1 MGGGV
6 GCRCCVCSTTAG
18 SATLAR
24 AWLATVLLVGVV
36 VASGGCHSR
45 HDWALSRSGLAG
57 FARAGLLACVVG
69 SADAASVSMPCGQGL
84 VRPRLRGVG
93 AAGSGVGVGKEALVD
108 GGMGRGCGCR
118 RCWAC
123 RTMAWSDSLARAW
136 LATELLMGL
145 VEACCGRHSSRLGS
159 GLVWLCRVYPGFL
172 WWCPKPRQGSPSL
185 QPVGPC
191 RADRGVARLRLL
203 GVGAA
208 GSGVGG
214 GKEALVDGGMGRGC
228 GCRRCW
234 ACRTMAGSVK
244 LARAWLATV
253 LLVGTVEA
261 CCGRHSSR
269 RGSERVGLG
278 RVCPGLLACMC
289 CRVGGDHVVA
299 GKLWCRLPLVS
310 VSPCCVG
317 RGRTTSTT
325 RLWVTLALA
334 VVALVVVTSAVV
346 ECARSLMSN
355 QCLYRRP
362 SQQINFSG

>member
-1 MGGGV
+1 
-6 GCRCCVCSTTAG
+6 
-18 SATLAR
+18 
-24 AWLATVLLVGVV
+24 
-36 VASGGCHSR
+36 
-45 HDWALSRSGLAG
+45 
-57 FARAGLLACVVG
+57 
-69 SADAASVSMPCGQGL
+69 
-84 VRPRLRGVG
+84 
-93 AAGSGVGVGKEALVD
+93 
-108 GGMGRGCGCR
+108 
-118 RCWAC
+118 
-123 RTMAWSDSLARAW
+123 MAWSDSLARAW
-136 LATELLMGL
+136 LATVWL
-145 VEACCGRHSSRLGS
+145 VGTVEVSCGRHSSRLGS

-269 RGSERVGLG
+269 LGSERVGLG

-289 CRVGGDHVVA
+289 CRVGGDHGVA
-299 GKLWCRLPLVS
+299 GKLWGRLPLVS
-310 VSPCCVG
+310 VGLCRVG
-317 RGRTTSTT
+317 RGRTASTARYGCAGSGGGGPGRRDERCCSMCGVLDVKSVLVSSAIAANKFLRVNT
-325 RLWVTLALA
+325 RRGLSVDKMAQKWHLLEKPWNRA
-334 VVALVVVTSAVV
+334 
-346 ECARSLMSN
+346 
-355 QCLYRRP
+355 
-362 SQQINFSG
+362 